1 MASPHPK
8 NRGPGEGLGAN
19 SDAADF
25 APGRAATRN
34 AAPARPLMQAMP
46 LCRHSTSPTL
56 PAQPGPTAVRLSH
69 YVVARRL
76 APRAANDNRRPRA
89 VPAWPGPW

>member
-1 MASPHPK
+1 
-8 NRGPGEGLGAN
+8 
-19 SDAADF
+19 
-25 APGRAATRN
+25 
-34 AAPARPLMQAMP
+34 MQAMP

-89 VPAWPGPW
+89 VPAWPWAVVIVAAPTLTAALILTHLI